1 MPCMPNTG
9 VWVDPGASYG
19 NQGTQGQMMGGNV
32 FQGHVHGNQS
42 QMGGNQVQVGGSQ
55 GQACG
60 NQGQV
65 GGIQNQGQV
74 GGFQG
79 QLGGP
84 VPQMT
89 QCNYGPQGAFG
100 QN

>member
-32 FQGHVHGNQS
+32 FQGQAPGNQ
-42 QMGGNQVQVGGSQ
+42 
-55 GQACG
+55 GQLGG

-65 GGIQNQGQV
+65 GGIQGQV
-74 GGFQG
+74 GG
-79 QLGGP
+79 P
-84 VPQMT
+84 VSQMPP
-89 QCNYGPQGAFG
+89 CNYGPQGSGGFWAELVLLE
-100 QN
+100 